1 MNSQSTGPDNEVFD
15 EEGFQASKRSQRRQ
29 AVIFLILGGLILLD
43 SASPV
48 PIPLTGLPS
57 ILIGSTIM
65 AYGWYHWRAYQRP
78 PLHEALQLG
87 RQQGGQLN
95 RTDLFLKLRLSPE
108 KTDALLEQLVS
119 EGFIERVSDNLPPE
133 NEVTY
138 RLIS

>member
-1 MNSQSTGPDNEVFD
+1 MNYQSTGPNNEVFD

-29 AVIFLILGGLILLD
+29 AVIFMVLGGMILLD
-43 SASPV
+43 SGSPV

-57 ILIGSTIM
+57 LLIGSAIM
-65 AYGWYHWRAYQRP
+65 LYGWYNWRAYQRL

-95 RTDLFLKLRLSPE
+95 RTDLFLKLRLTPE

-119 EGFIERVSDNLPPE
+119 KGFIERINDNLPPE
-133 NEVTY
+133 NEVVY

>member
-1 MNSQSTGPDNEVFD
+1 MSSQSTGPDNEVFD
-15 EEGFQASKRSQRRQ
+15 EEGFHVSKRSKRRQ
-29 AVIFLILGGLILLD
+29 AIIFLILGGLILLD

-57 ILIGSTIM
+57 ILIGSTVM
-65 AYGWYHWRAYQRP
+65 AYGWYHWRTYQRL
-78 PLHEALQLG
+78 PLHEAIMLG

-119 EGFIERVSDNLPPE
+119 EGFIERISDNLPPE

>member
-1 MNSQSTGPDNEVFD
+1 MNSQSNGPDNEVFD
-15 EEGFQASKRSQRRQ
+15 VEGFQASKRSQRRQ
-29 AVIFLILGGLILLD
+29 AVIFLIIGGLILLD

-65 AYGWYHWRAYQRP
+65 AYGWYHWRAYQHP
-78 PLHEALQLG
+78 PLHEALKLG

-108 KTDALLEQLVS
+108 KTDALLNQLVS
-119 EGFIERVSDNLPPE
+119 EGFIERINHDLPPE
-133 NEVTY
+133 TEVTY

>member
-1 MNSQSTGPDNEVFD
+1 MEDLVSLAQDSFGK
-15 EEGFQASKRSQRRQ
+15 S
-29 AVIFLILGGLILLD
+29 LILLD
-43 SASPV
+43 EEQKSGKVVHHHGWDQDLNNLEVFP
-48 PIPLTGLPS
+48 GKG
-57 ILIGSTIM
+57 LIGSTIM
-65 AYGWYHWRAYQRP
+65 AYGWYHWRAYQRL

-119 EGFIERVSDNLPPE
+119 EGFIERISDNLPPE